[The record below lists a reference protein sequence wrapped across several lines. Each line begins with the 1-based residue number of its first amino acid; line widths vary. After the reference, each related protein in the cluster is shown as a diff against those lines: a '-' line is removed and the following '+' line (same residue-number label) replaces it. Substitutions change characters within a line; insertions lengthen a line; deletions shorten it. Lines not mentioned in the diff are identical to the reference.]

1 VPQKGRGGGPL
12 VSGSQPDCDICS
24 AKKVVTFYEDNILPF
39 LQGSLNIG
47 PRLGK
52 VGDTSF

>member
-1 VPQKGRGGGPL
+1 
-12 VSGSQPDCDICS
+12 
-24 AKKVVTFYEDNILPF
+24 LPF

-52 VGDTSF
+52 VGDTSFWQMAKLLIKSLGLF